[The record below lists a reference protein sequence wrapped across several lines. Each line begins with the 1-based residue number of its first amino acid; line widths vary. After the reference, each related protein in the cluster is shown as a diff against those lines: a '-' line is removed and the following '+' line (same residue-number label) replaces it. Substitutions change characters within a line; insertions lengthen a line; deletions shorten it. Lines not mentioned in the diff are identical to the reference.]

1 MKAFAFYL
9 SAAGRMRADYA
20 TCSFEPRQKFF
31 LFLFCQPGTCQ
42 RHMARGVM
50 IRWMTCYEIWKRSSF
65 FLLLLTVD
73 ERFLAGPLWYRTSWK
88 SDGNFNIWIFLV
100 HFLRWGS
107 IPMWT
112 WAQALDLA
120 CDLNSRTSARTWNAN
135 GFLFPKRK
143 ALRIPNRGNR
153 GRDLSSQ
160 TFLPPWVIMV
170 SRFLKALGIQDF

>member
-1 MKAFAFYL
+1 
-9 SAAGRMRADYA
+9 
-20 TCSFEPRQKFF
+20 
-31 LFLFCQPGTCQ
+31 
-42 RHMARGVM
+42 
-50 IRWMTCYEIWKRSSF
+50 
-65 FLLLLTVD
+65 
-73 ERFLAGPLWYRTSWK
+73 
-88 SDGNFNIWIFLV
+88 LV